1 MPSQV
6 IAHVVYFNHDEG
18 REAVG
23 LFFDEGAARLFKKR
37 QQGKSSALGRR
48 PAFSA
53 SDDHYSVHAEQVLDM
68 RMTGMTGTTSTSA
81 GTSTS
86 TSTSA
91 CSYTYAAIDT
101 LDTFFHH
108 MEKVKAVYSTLHA
121 AIGNAH
127 ACYDCDIAVFTA
139 TNGRLCKE

>member
-81 GTSTS
+81 GTSACTS
-86 TSTSA
+86 
-91 CSYTYAAIDT
+91 SYTYAAIDT

-121 AIGNAH
+121 AIGNAI
-127 ACYDCDIAVFTA
+127 YDCDIAVFTA